1 MSTNNQTDP
10 TDPTSSTNNP
20 GPRQF
25 LNNLVGTVENPSVIV
40 IVFFIIIF
48 FFIVFSFLGGSSSE
62 QGSNSSSSS
71 SISSILYLFIIFA
84 IIYALYIFV
93 GINVFQKISQLIF
106 LKRDVNLNLDF
117 SIDKNRFKK
126 SVVPQLKF
134 KPQTFNIPGN
144 TYNYTDAKA
153 LCTAYGARL
162 ATYEEVEDTYN
173 SGGEWCNYGWSSD
186 QMALYPTQ
194 KTTYENLQKIP
205 GHERD
210 CGRPGVNGGFIEN
223 PETKFGVNCFGY
235 KPKIT
240 QEEQDL
246 MANSPPYPINQKDIE
261 LENRV
266 QYWQENIKDILVA
279 PFNHDNW
286 SKL

>member
-1 MSTNNQTDP
+1 MSANNQS
-10 TDPTSSTNNP
+10 DPTSSTNNP
-20 GPRQF
+20 GPPPV
-25 LNNLVGTVENPSVIV
+25 LNNLFGTVENPSAII

-48 FFIVFSFLGGSSSE
+48 FFIVFSYLGGSSSE
-62 QGSNSSSSS
+62 QESGSNSSSSM
-71 SISSILYLFIIFA
+71 SSILFLFIIFA
-84 IIYALYIFV
+84 IAYALYIFF

-126 SVVPQLKF
+126 STVPELKF

-162 ATYEEVEDTYN
+162 ATYEEVEDAYN

-194 KTTYENLQKIP
+194 KSTYENLQKIP

-210 CGRPGVNGGFIEN
+210 CGRPGVNGGFIED

-240 QEEQDL
+240 QDEQDL
-246 MANSPPYPINQKDIE
+246 MANSPPYPINQKDIDF
-261 LENRV
+261 ENRV
-266 QYWQENIKDILVA
+266 QYWRDNIKDILVS